1 MRITAGRLLTAADL
15 AATFLFAVEGALIA
29 AAVGLDLFGIMVIG
43 FVSSLV
49 GGIIRDVLI
58 GYTPPASLRGAWYPT
73 IAFAGAVLVFL
84 LHQAVEQL
92 PDILLLWSDA
102 AGLALF
108 AVVGATKAIDF
119 KLNPLVAA
127 LLGMVTAVGGGV
139 VRDILLNRVPT
150 ILQED
155 IYAVAALAGAATT
168 VLARRL
174 GASRALSMALGF
186 LVCFLLRII
195 SPGRAGTCR
204 GSASE
209 RFSHRL
215 RGHSCHTVINCL
227 DCNTRGHAPAPG
239 RRGVGR

>member
-1 MRITAGRLLTAADL
+1 VRITAGRLLTAADL

-58 GYTPPASLRGAWYPT
+58 GYTPPASLRGAWYP
-73 IAFAGAVLVFL
+73 IVAFTGAAMVFL
-84 LHQAVEQL
+84 LHQGVEQL

-119 KLNPLVAA
+119 KLNPLIAS

-174 GASRALSMALGF
+174 GASRAVSMALGF
-186 LVCFLLRII
+186 LVCFLLRIV
-195 SPGRAGTCR
+195 
-204 GSASE
+204 
-209 RFSHRL
+209 SHWQGWNLPR
-215 RGHSCHTVINCL
+215 I
-227 DCNTRGHAPAPG
+227 
-239 RRGVGR
+239 GV